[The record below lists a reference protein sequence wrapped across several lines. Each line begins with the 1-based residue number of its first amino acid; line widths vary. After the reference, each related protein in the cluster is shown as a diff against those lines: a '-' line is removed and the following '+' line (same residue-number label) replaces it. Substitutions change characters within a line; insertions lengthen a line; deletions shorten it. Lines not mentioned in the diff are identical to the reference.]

1 MTKQEYTN
9 VILAR
14 PAGQAWKGSATEKK
28 KAVAVTI
35 DTALN
40 TIIVAFDF
48 PFVLDQ
54 KIDETTVA
62 DQADYVLKG
71 NNSDARDI
79 MSITFGSDNN
89 LLDKKSTQE
98 HDDWISGQSVIP
110 TDTGY
115 WVPLGERQG
124 FPLIKFVGT
133 PSGETDFSYRYRK
146 KNMDVDEFPDVW
158 SGVLIAQVEAELF
171 GSAGMASSEK
181 NFRTADPALFMRT
194 AEKKLMDMID
204 DYSREAGDQQNYP
217 ADLRTRNKNRRRN
230 AKFGY

>member
-1 MTKQEYTN
+1 MDKQGYTD
-9 VILAR
+9 VIIKR
-14 PAGQAWKGSATEKK
+14 PASQAWAAEPTEKK
-28 KAVAVTI
+28 DAIEATL

-54 KIDETTVA
+54 KVDEITVA
-62 DQADYVLKG
+62 DQAEYVLKG
-71 NNSDARDI
+71 NNSDGRDI

-89 LLDKKSTQE
+89 LLDKKTTQE
-98 HDDWISGQSVIP
+98 HDDWISGLSTLP
-110 TDTGY
+110 ADTGY

-124 FPLIKFVGT
+124 FPLIMFIGT
-133 PSGETDFSYRYRK
+133 PSGETTFSYRYRK
-146 KNMDVDEFPDVW
+146 KNIRVSEFPDVW

-230 AKFGY
+230 ALFGY